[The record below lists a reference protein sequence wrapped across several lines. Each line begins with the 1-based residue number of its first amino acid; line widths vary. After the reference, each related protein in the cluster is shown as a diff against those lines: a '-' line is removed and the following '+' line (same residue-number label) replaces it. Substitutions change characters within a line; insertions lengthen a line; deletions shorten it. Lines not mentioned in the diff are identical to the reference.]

1 MKAALSLRAAPWP
14 STTAT
19 RFLPLVTLALLGAP
33 SAGCSKGT
41 YLEVVFQGTGLPA
54 VRQLN
59 VTLTNNTDST
69 YVSGL
74 LPDFDAASTE
84 LVKFPSS
91 VAFQLNDLPDHTP
104 LTVAVDALSPANT
117 LVARAQA
124 PTTVMHAKTWTVTL
138 DLNPSAQGGL
148 DAGAGDASDDAR
160 SLFRITDG
168 SVTEGSVGC
177 VAATV
182 EASESVSVDYI
193 SSGGS
198 NVDAGNM
205 LWANLG
211 PQERILGWMKFG
223 LKAIPNNAGGFRI
236 TKATLNLSLS
246 ELPAGSLPQLQI
258 RSSTS
263 DGWTRKSSAD
273 AIAVGDKMSEVSV
286 TPPLALPAV
295 NSYPL
300 DVTSHDWAADVVD
313 GTVTLGVENVTAL
326 AGTITSS
333 KVEFYGVAAPLAT
346 DVTRPTLDLE
356 FCR

>member
-1 MKAALSLRAAPWP
+1 MKAALSLRATPRP
-14 STTAT
+14 STTAA
-19 RFLPLVTLALLGAP
+19 RFLSILTLAVFGAA
-33 SAGCSKGT
+33 SVGCSKGT
-41 YLEVVFQGTGLPA
+41 YLEVVFQGAGLPA
-54 VRQLN
+54 VHQLN
-59 VTLTNNTDST
+59 VTLTNNNDST
-69 YVSGL
+69 YSYGS
-74 LPDFDAASTE
+74 LPDPGTPATD

-91 VAFQLNDLPDHTP
+91 VAFQLNDLPDNTP
-104 LTVAVDALSPANT
+104 LTVAVDAISPTST
-117 LVARAQA
+117 LVAHAQA

-148 DAGAGDASDDAR
+148 DAGTGDASDDAR

-168 SVTEGSVGC
+168 SITEGSVGC

-182 EASESVSVDYI
+182 EASESASVDYI

-246 ELPAGSLPQLQI
+246 QLPAGSLPQLQI
-258 RSSTS
+258 RSSTN
-263 DGWTRKSSAD
+263 AD
-273 AIAVGDKMSEVSV
+273 AIAVGDKMSAVSV
-286 TPPLALPAV
+286 TPPVALPAV

-300 DVTSHDWAADVVD
+300 DVQSHDWAADVVD
-313 GTVTLGVENVTAL
+313 GTITLGVENVTAL
-326 AGTITSS
+326 AGTVTSS

-346 DVTRPTLDLE
+346 DLTRPTLDLE